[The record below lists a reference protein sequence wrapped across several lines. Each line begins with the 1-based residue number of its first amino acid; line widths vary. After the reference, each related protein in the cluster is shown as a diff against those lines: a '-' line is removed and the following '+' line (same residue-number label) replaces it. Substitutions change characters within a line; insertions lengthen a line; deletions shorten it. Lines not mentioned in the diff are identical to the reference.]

1 MVIWGER
8 ETRLVGACVATSV
21 ALHAAALALGP
32 HLRHAQIEPP
42 QVLRVMLADL
52 SPPEPARAAE
62 PAVQRSV
69 PTPDAPR
76 PRARPA
82 PVPPPL
88 PRSVPE
94 PTPAALPAPAAAPS
108 EAPTTREDMP
118 NTPAAPLVP
127 PAPPAVAARES
138 LVAPDFRAGYLN
150 NPPPMYPRI
159 ARRYGEQGTVTLRV
173 HVSPDGVPT
182 QVELERSSG
191 SNALDSAALETVKS
205 WRFAPARRAGDPV
218 AAWVIVPVVFRLTS
232 GS

>member
-1 MVIWGER
+1 VIRNER
-8 ETRLVGACVATSV
+8 EARLFGACMAASV
-21 ALHAAALALGP
+21 VLHAAALALGP
-32 HLRHAQIEPP
+32 HLRHGQIEPP

-52 SPPEPARAAE
+52 SPPEPTRAAE
-62 PAVQRSV
+62 PAVQRPV
-69 PTPDAPR
+69 PAPDAPR

-94 PTPAALPAPAAAPS
+94 PTPAPAAAPS
-108 EAPTTREDMP
+108 DAPTTRENTP
-118 NTPAAPLVP
+118 HTPAALLVP

-138 LVAPDFRAGYLN
+138 LVAPDFRAAYLN
-150 NPPPMYPRI
+150 NPPPVYPRT
-159 ARRYGEQGTVTLRV
+159 ARRNGEQGTVTLRV
-173 HVSPDGVPT
+173 HVSPDGVPA

-191 SNALDSAALETVKS
+191 SNALDSAALETVKN